1 MSASAESDN
10 QTSQNMRYV
19 SDSGESDKHK
29 PIYVSRLT
37 DSAESDNKPSES
49 DVQMTASGETDK

>member
-1 MSASAESDN
+1 MSDSAESDN

-37 DSAESDNKPSES
+37 DYSETDNKPSETHE
-49 DVQMTASGETDK
+49 QMNDSGENEK

>member
-1 MSASAESDN
+1 MSDSADTDN
-10 QTSQNMRYV
+10 LTAQNMRYV

-37 DSAESDNKPSES
+37 VSAETGNEPSKS
-49 DVQMTASGETDK
+49 DVQMTDSGETDK

>member
-1 MSASAESDN
+1 
-10 QTSQNMRYV
+10 MRYV

-37 DSAESDNKPSES
+37 VSAETGNEPSKSDI
-49 DVQMTASGETDK
+49 QMTDSGETDK

>member
-1 MSASAESDN
+1 
-10 QTSQNMRYV
+10 MRYV

-37 DSAESDNKPSES
+37 VSPESDNKPSES
-49 DVQMTASGETDK
+49 DVQMTDSGETDK

>member
-1 MSASAESDN
+1 MSDSAETDN

-19 SDSGESDKHK
+19 SDSGETDKHK

-37 DSAESDNKPSES
+37 VSAETGNEPSKS
-49 DVQMTASGETDK
+49 DVQMTDSGETDK